1 MDQSDLA
8 GSKKYKGIQTK
19 ESLNLRRKQQI
30 STLLSDDSLLE
41 DPNLIKYNDKFLCK
55 LCNTLHT
62 NLTSFKRHINGKK
75 HMLKVKTTQKKPKDE
90 NKVIKKTSTK
100 DTGYDKNKN
109 KFVNDLKNSML
120 EKFNIK
126 NKNTD
131 IHTLGSVIPENK
143 ISFEYTIDDNVEDKD
158 IIGLLIKIDLSFNKE
173 EKDMLFLKYLSKEE
187 QLSNDPT
194 KKIGND
200 VLVVYVLNYKPVV
213 IDIPKDMKLIF
224 NKKDEFVK
232 VNDVWYI
239 QLRFV
244 VNS

>member
-19 ESLNLRRKQQI
+19 ESLNLKRKQQI
-30 STLLSDDSLLE
+30 STLLNDDALLNN
-41 DPNLIKYNDKFLCK
+41 PYLIKYNDKFLCK

-62 NLTSFKRHINGKK
+62 NLTSFKRHVNGKK
-75 HMLKVKTTQKKPKDE
+75 HNFKVKRTEKKPKEE
-90 NKVIKKTSTK
+90 NKVVKKTTAK
-100 DTGYDKNKN
+100 DTQYDKNKK
-109 KFVNDLKNSML
+109 KFINDLKTSML
-120 EKFNIK
+120 DKFNIK

-131 IHTLGSVIPENK
+131 IHNIGTIIPPDK
-143 ISFEYTIDDNVEDKD
+143 ISLEYTIDDGESDKD
-158 IIGLLIKIDLSFNKE
+158 TIGLLVKIDVSFNKD

-187 QLSNDPT
+187 QLSNEPA
-194 KKIGND
+194 KQAGND
-200 VLVVYVLNYKPVV
+200 VLVVYIMNYKPVV

-224 NKKDEFVK
+224 DKKDEYVK

-244 VNS
+244 VNN